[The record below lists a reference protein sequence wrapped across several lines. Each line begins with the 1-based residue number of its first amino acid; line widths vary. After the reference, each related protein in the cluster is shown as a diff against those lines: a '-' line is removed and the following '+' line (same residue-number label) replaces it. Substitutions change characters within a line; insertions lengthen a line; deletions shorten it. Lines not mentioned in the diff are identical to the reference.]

1 MSIKPDGI
9 KTDSMSTSWVSGS
22 PWSGADY
29 FGGSSMTNSAP
40 HPTYSVEINS
50 DEDGRVEEVIL
61 RDSER
66 LLVHLER
73 ESRDTWWLGIY
84 PEADSADA
92 YETDACFDI
101 FRAKKR
107 VEVEKR

>member
-1 MSIKPDGI
+1 MSGNFEGDF
-9 KTDSMSTSWVSGS
+9 VSGS
-22 PWSGADY
+22 PMTGTGDWWIKQDTQGIY
-29 FGGSSMTNSAP
+29 GGVTKP
-40 HPTYSVEINS
+40 KYSVEINS

-66 LLVHLER
+66 MLVHLER

-84 PEADSADA
+84 PEADPDDA

-101 FRAKKR
+101 FRTKKR
-107 VEVEKR
+107 VEVELR